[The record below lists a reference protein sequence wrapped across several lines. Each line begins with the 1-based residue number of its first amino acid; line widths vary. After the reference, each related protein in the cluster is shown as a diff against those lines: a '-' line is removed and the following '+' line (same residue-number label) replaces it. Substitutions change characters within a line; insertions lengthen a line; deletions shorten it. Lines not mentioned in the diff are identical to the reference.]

1 MNEKTFFDTLR
12 KALDNA
18 GLVIISPEA
27 IKEIQLAERERCAK
41 IAESTK
47 FHGPYPD
54 EGGEYYV
61 SIPQWAR
68 NAIAKAIREY
78 EK

>member
-27 IKEIQLAERERCAK
+27 IKEIQLAEREQCAQ
-41 IAESTK
+41 IAEQTK
-47 FHGPYPD
+47 FITCHD
-54 EGGEYYV
+54 EHGEYYV